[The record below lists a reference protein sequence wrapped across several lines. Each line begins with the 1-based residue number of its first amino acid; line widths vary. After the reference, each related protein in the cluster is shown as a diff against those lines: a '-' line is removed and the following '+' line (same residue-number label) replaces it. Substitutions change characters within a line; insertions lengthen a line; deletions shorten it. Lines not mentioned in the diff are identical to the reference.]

1 MIARFC
7 VNSIN
12 ACVRK
17 VRKKQYMWCSTKHNS
32 QYMETM
38 THGQPFHSF
47 AFGKLCTTP
56 IAVLYSK
63 YKEIAWPLR
72 FSFPTR
78 NDFSSSYHRLICLK
92 ISVLKNVNLQK
103 VTYVINNE
111 HQLLNVLNFLMR
123 QWTSTCCIR
132 QMKYLV
138 SSVIQC
144 CTYKYWKIN
153 FIIVRWPNGIFGLNP
168 QKFWGNHFIAF
179 FDRYG
184 GPD

>member
-12 ACVRK
+12 VCVRK
-17 VRKKQYMWCSTKHNS
+17 VRKKQYMWCSTKHSS
-32 QYMETM
+32 QYMDTM

-56 IAVLYSK
+56 IALLYSK

-72 FSFPTR
+72 FYFPTR
-78 NDFSSSYHRLICLK
+78 NDFSSSYHRIICLK
-92 ISVLKNVNLQK
+92 SACYKNVHSQK

-123 QWTSTCCIR
+123 QWTSTCFIG
-132 QMKYLV
+132 QLKYLV
-138 SSVIQC
+138 RSVIQC
-144 CTYKYWKIN
+144 CTYIIEKFNYKIYYK
-153 FIIVRWPNGIFGLNP
+153 ID
-168 QKFWGNHFIAF
+168 IALAW
-179 FDRYG
+179 DKVA
-184 GPD
+184 DHEIS